1 LPKRG
6 FHNVHR
12 KEYAS
17 VNLDQLQ
24 HWIDLGRIDPAK
36 PITMNHL
43 LDTRCIHKIENGVK
57 LLAEGADDWTLP
69 INIEVSRASQRAIEA
84 IEMAGGKIVCRY
96 YNRLGLR
103 YVTKPEKFIAPI
115 KFAGPAKHKEKMWY
129 RDPKHRGYLAAPEA
143 IEVEQNALLSAR
155 ANP

>member
-1 LPKRG
+1 
-6 FHNVHR
+6 
-12 KEYAS
+12 
-17 VNLDQLQ
+17 
-24 HWIDLGRIDPAK
+24 
-36 PITMNHL
+36 MNHL

-129 RDPKHRGYLAAPEA
+129 CDPKHRGYLAAPEA
-143 IEVEQNALLSAR
+143 IEAEQKALLSAR
-155 ANP
+155 ANPRIEQ